1 MEYNHKS
8 GFTLIEAVMVMAIV
22 GVLSVPGAYLMSYF
36 VNNGIYIPNKLNMDM
51 LASDALDIMI
61 EGDSQAKGLRFSK
74 SIISIQDNRVIFT
87 NQDNQAIRY
96 RLTGATEVTLD
107 PYLIYRSIN
116 GGPDTILPYYATRG
130 VRITGKDN
138 KLFTYY
144 DAGDNVTS
152 DPNSVR
158 RVVIALIAQTGTG
171 SYADLQGRSE
181 QTSSIA
187 VKKFQ

>member
-74 SIISIQDNRVIFT
+74 SIISIQDNRVLFT

-116 GGPDTILPYYATRG
+116 GGPDTVLPYYASRG